1 MPTPSRRAQLAPPG
15 NSAHHPRG
23 RTSTPACGV
32 SITPTPYSTTTPT
45 VRAYPDTPP
54 RTPPQPPEPPTNT
67 HPAETGHG
75 PHQQPLQARKTCATR
90 TPPPGAAGAHL
101 SALQPTP
108 KPQHAHPQQTGHQR
122 PAHARTAA
130 PPRPSPPP
138 SQHEQPR
145 PPAAATTT
153 TTATTARDDMSTNH
167 SSTNSAQRPDQRKHQ
182 TSRHRNNQG
191 PKNKLQAPQGIPP
204 GGPIADRNA

>member
-108 KPQHAHPQQTGHQR
+108 KPSTHTHNRQAINGPHTHAQPHRRDHHHHRHSTSNHDHQPQ
-122 PAHARTAA
+122 
-130 PPRPSPPP
+130 PPRPR
-138 SQHEQPR
+138 PR
-145 PPAAATTT
+145 PQHATT
-153 TTATTARDDMSTNH
+153 
-167 SSTNSAQRPDQRKHQ
+167 
-182 TSRHRNNQG
+182 
-191 PKNKLQAPQGIPP
+191 
-204 GGPIADRNA
+204 

>member
-108 KPQHAHPQQTGHQR
+108 R
-122 PAHARTAA
+122 PSPRARTADK
-130 PPRPSPPP
+130 PS
-138 SQHEQPR
+138 
-145 PPAAATTT
+145 AARTRTHSHTAATITTNRHSASHHDTPKPATTT
-153 TTATTARDDMSTNH
+153 KTT
-167 SSTNSAQRPDQRKHQ
+167 KHQ
-182 TSRHRNNQG
+182 HKRTRAQ
-191 PKNKLQAPQGIPP
+191 PQQR
-204 GGPIADRNA
+204 DQHTTL

>member
-90 TPPPGAAGAHL
+90 TPPSGAAGAHL

-108 KPQHAHPQQTGHQR
+108 KPAPTPTTDR
-122 PAHARTAA
+122 PSAARTRTHSRTTATITTNRHSTSHHDA
-130 PPRPSPPP
+130 PKP
-138 SQHEQPR
+138 
-145 PPAAATTT
+145 AATTT
-153 TTATTARDDMSTNH
+153 PRSTNTRGH
-167 SSTNSAQRPDQRKHQ
+167 EHEPQQHEQRTTP
-182 TSRHRNNQG
+182 
-191 PKNKLQAPQGIPP
+191 
-204 GGPIADRNA
+204 

>member
-90 TPPPGAAGAHL
+90 TPPSGAAGAHL

-108 KPQHAHPQQTGHQR
+108 KPAPTPTTDR
-122 PAHARTAA
+122 PSAARTRTHSRTAA
-130 PPRPSPPP
+130 TITTNRHSTSHHDAPK
-138 SQHEQPR
+138 
-145 PPAAATTT
+145 PAITTT
-153 TTATTARDDMSTNH
+153 PRSTNTRGHELNH
-167 SSTNSAQRPDQRKHQ
+167 SSANSTQRSDQHKHQ
-182 TSRHRNNQG
+182 TSQHRNNQG
-191 PKNKLQAPQGIPP
+191 PKNKTQQPQGITPP
-204 GGPIADRNA
+204 PPNADRYA